1 MADERLKKLGDF
13 IQGQRKLAEMSIR
26 QLAKAAE
33 VSNPY
38 ISQIERGLYKPS
50 ADVLR
55 AIGNALGISSEAL
68 YRQAGLLDEDEAP
81 PTRVEE
87 AIRLDDRLTTDQKE
101 TMLSVYR
108 SFTGP
113 SRPIG

>member
-1 MADERLKKLGDF
+1 MADDRLRKLGDF

-26 QLAKAAE
+26 QLAAAAK

-55 AIGNALGISSEAL
+55 AIANALGISSEAL
-68 YRQAGLLDEDEAP
+68 YRQAGLLDEDP
-81 PTRVEE
+81 PASGVEE
-87 AIRLDDRLTTDQKE
+87 AIRLDDRLTTEQKE
-101 TMLSVYR
+101 TLLSVYR
-108 SFTGP
+108 SFTGRSP
-113 SRPIG
+113 SGG